1 MIIWIQIALFAIV
14 VILTFLMEGY
24 FQIQTRHDKEI
35 SENIRLQD
43 EVRKLEDRL
52 DGDAVLVREMMYTVT
67 GKKNLWSSDRDKQYF
82 AKKEIQKNMSG
93 KRVIYEDM
101 ELLFV
106 ARKDDFFLRV
116 NNPSV
121 IGRASIN
128 YRDYMVEHME
138 EMGSIS
144 QGRQWLIRNINGNNY
159 CFLIGCYIA
168 EDIYVGVGIQC
179 SDLFEDIRL
188 PFLESGGSVRISDI
202 QGNYDL
208 SGNGQMKSMST
219 IHVEGTSQE
228 TGLSVEGDMRDNS
241 MEYIY
246 NTTTAGILLLGILC
260 IVSVTVQNM
269 LLRKVIVA
277 PVTELADKVKNIT
290 VDDNKMFEI
299 TLKSGCETQEIDI
312 LKKALNYLLKE
323 VIAAKLQ
330 LYEKKMR
337 EQERELRMLRAQL
350 RPHFYLNSIMTVNS
364 MTYQNRN
371 EDIRE
376 YLARFSD
383 YMRYMMKIHTDMIPL
398 KQELTHI
405 RNYVDM
411 QEIKFP
417 SSVLAVIDCPKE
429 LENVAVPHLLLYT
442 VIENSFK
449 YAMNL
454 QDTLLLFITCE
465 TFQNDNFDGYR
476 VTVEDNGPGFTEEKL
491 FMYNREQIVEERK
504 EESHI
509 GLSNVKRSLFLQ
521 YQRSDLLKLTNVSP
535 HGAKIEIY
543 IPKEKKNGIESNDC

>member
-14 VILTFLMEGY
+14 VILTFLMGGY

-535 HGAKIEIY
+535 HGAKIDIY
-543 IPKEKKNGIESNDC
+543 IPKEKKNGIESNNC

>member
-14 VILTFLMEGY
+14 VILTFLMGGY

-159 CFLIGCYIA
+159 CFLIRCYIA

-535 HGAKIEIY
+535 HGAKIDIY
-543 IPKEKKNGIESNDC
+543 IPKEKKNGIESNNC

>member
-1 MIIWIQIALFAIV
+1 MIIWIQIALFATV
-14 VILTFLMEGY
+14 VILTFLIGGY

-67 GKKNLWSSDRDKQYF
+67 DKKNLWSSDRDKQYF
-82 AKKEIQKNMSG
+82 AKNEIQKNMSD

-535 HGAKIEIY
+535 HGAKIDIY
-543 IPKEKKNGIESNDC
+543 IPKEKKNGIESNNC

>member
-1 MIIWIQIALFAIV
+1 MIIWIQIALFATV
-14 VILTFLMEGY
+14 VILTFLIGGY

-67 GKKNLWSSDRDKQYF
+67 DKKNLWSSDRDKQYF
-82 AKKEIQKNMSG
+82 AKNEIQKNMSD

-260 IVSVTVQNM
+260 IVSVNVQNM

-323 VIAAKLQ
+323 TIAAKLQ

-417 SSVLAVIDCPKE
+417 SSVLAMIDCPKE

-535 HGAKIEIY
+535 HGAKIDIY
-543 IPKEKKNGIESNDC
+543 IPKEKKNGIESNNC

>member
-1 MIIWIQIALFAIV
+1 MIIWIQIALFATV
-14 VILTFLMEGY
+14 VILTFLIGGY

-67 GKKNLWSSDRDKQYF
+67 DKKNLWSSDRDKQYF
-82 AKKEIQKNMSG
+82 AKNEIQKNMSD

-269 LLRKVIVA
+269 LLRKVIVT

-312 LKKALNYLLKE
+312 LKNALNYLLKE

-417 SSVLAVIDCPKE
+417 SSVLAMIDCPKE

-535 HGAKIEIY
+535 HGAKIDIY
-543 IPKEKKNGIESNDC
+543 IPKEKKNGIESNNC

>member
-14 VILTFLMEGY
+14 VILTFLMGGY

>member
-1 MIIWIQIALFAIV
+1 
-14 VILTFLMEGY
+14 
-24 FQIQTRHDKEI
+24 
-35 SENIRLQD
+35 
-43 EVRKLEDRL
+43 
-52 DGDAVLVREMMYTVT
+52 
-67 GKKNLWSSDRDKQYF
+67 
-82 AKKEIQKNMSG
+82 
-93 KRVIYEDM
+93 
-101 ELLFV
+101 
-106 ARKDDFFLRV
+106 
-116 NNPSV
+116 
-121 IGRASIN
+121 
-128 YRDYMVEHME
+128 
-138 EMGSIS
+138 
-144 QGRQWLIRNINGNNY
+144 
-159 CFLIGCYIA
+159 
-168 EDIYVGVGIQC
+168 
-179 SDLFEDIRL
+179 
-188 PFLESGGSVRISDI
+188 
-202 QGNYDL
+202 
-208 SGNGQMKSMST
+208 
-219 IHVEGTSQE
+219 
-228 TGLSVEGDMRDNS
+228 

-330 LYEKKMR
+330 LYEKNMR

-535 HGAKIEIY
+535 HGAKIDIY
-543 IPKEKKNGIESNDC
+543 IPKEKKNGIESNNC

>member
-1 MIIWIQIALFAIV
+1 MIIWIQIALFATV
-14 VILTFLMEGY
+14 VILTFLIGGY

-67 GKKNLWSSDRDKQYF
+67 DKKNLWSSDRDKQYF
-82 AKKEIQKNMSG
+82 AKNEIQKNMSD

-219 IHVEGTSQE
+219 IYVEGTSQE

-269 LLRKVIVA
+269 LLRKVIVT

-312 LKKALNYLLKE
+312 LKNALNYLLKE
-323 VIAAKLQ
+323 VIATKLQ

-417 SSVLAVIDCPKE
+417 SSVLAMIDCPKE

-535 HGAKIEIY
+535 HGAKIDIY
-543 IPKEKKNGIESNDC
+543 IPKEKKNGIESNNC

>member
-1 MIIWIQIALFAIV
+1 MIIWIQIALFATV
-14 VILTFLMEGY
+14 VILTFLIGGY

-67 GKKNLWSSDRDKQYF
+67 DKKNLWSSDRDKQYF
-82 AKKEIQKNMSG
+82 AKNEIQKNMSD

-179 SDLFEDIRL
+179 GDLFEDIRL

-312 LKKALNYLLKE
+312 LKNALNYLLKE

-535 HGAKIEIY
+535 HGAKIDIY
-543 IPKEKKNGIESNDC
+543 IPKEKKNGIESNNC

>member
-14 VILTFLMEGY
+14 VILTFLMGGY

-246 NTTTAGILLLGILC
+246 NTTTAGILLLGILY

-535 HGAKIEIY
+535 HGAKIDIY
-543 IPKEKKNGIESNDC
+543 IPKEKKNGIESNNC

>member
-1 MIIWIQIALFAIV
+1 MIIWIQIALFATV
-14 VILTFLMEGY
+14 VILTFLIGGY

-67 GKKNLWSSDRDKQYF
+67 DKKNLWSSDRDKQYF
-82 AKKEIQKNMSG
+82 AKNEIQKNMSD

-219 IHVEGTSQE
+219 IHVEGTSKE

-260 IVSVTVQNM
+260 IVSVNVQNM
-269 LLRKVIVA
+269 LLRKVIVT

-312 LKKALNYLLKE
+312 LKNALNYLLKE

-417 SSVLAVIDCPKE
+417 SSVLAMIDCPKE

-535 HGAKIEIY
+535 HGAKIDIY
-543 IPKEKKNGIESNDC
+543 IPKEKKNGIESNNC

>member
-1 MIIWIQIALFAIV
+1 MIIWIQIALFATV
-14 VILTFLMEGY
+14 VILTFLIGGY

-43 EVRKLEDRL
+43 EVRKLGDRL

-67 GKKNLWSSDRDKQYF
+67 NKKNLWSSDRDKQYF
-82 AKKEIQKNMSG
+82 AKNEIQKNMSD

-116 NNPSV
+116 KNPSV
-121 IGRASIN
+121 IGGASIN
-128 YRDYMVEHME
+128 YCDYMVEHME

-269 LLRKVIVA
+269 FLRKVIVA

-299 TLKSGCETQEIDI
+299 TLKSGCVTQEIDI
-312 LKKALNYLLKE
+312 LKNALNYLLKE

-376 YLARFSD
+376 YLACFSD

-543 IPKEKKNGIESNDC
+543 IPKEKKNGIESNNC

>member
-1 MIIWIQIALFAIV
+1 MIIWIQIALFATV
-14 VILTFLMEGY
+14 VILTFLIGGY

-67 GKKNLWSSDRDKQYF
+67 DKKNLWSSDRDKQYF
-82 AKKEIQKNMSG
+82 AKNEIQKNMSD

-144 QGRQWLIRNINGNNY
+144 QGRQWLIRTINGNNY

-417 SSVLAVIDCPKE
+417 SSVLAVIDCPTE

-535 HGAKIEIY
+535 HGAKIDIY
-543 IPKEKKNGIESNDC
+543 IPKEKKNGIESNNC

>member
-1 MIIWIQIALFAIV
+1 MIIWIQIALFATV
-14 VILTFLMEGY
+14 VILTFLIGGY

-67 GKKNLWSSDRDKQYF
+67 DKKNLWSSDRDKQYF
-82 AKKEIQKNMSG
+82 AKNEIQKNMSD

-491 FMYNREQIVEERK
+491 VMYNREQIVEERK

-535 HGAKIEIY
+535 HGAKIDIY
-543 IPKEKKNGIESNDC
+543 IPKEKKNGIESNNC

>member
-14 VILTFLMEGY
+14 VILTFLMGGY

-417 SSVLAVIDCPKE
+417 SSVLVVIDCPKE

-535 HGAKIEIY
+535 HGAKIDIY
-543 IPKEKKNGIESNDC
+543 IPKEKKNGIESNNC

>member
-1 MIIWIQIALFAIV
+1 MIIWIQIALFATV
-14 VILTFLMEGY
+14 VILTFLIGGY

-67 GKKNLWSSDRDKQYF
+67 DKKNLWSSDRDKQYF
-82 AKKEIQKNMSG
+82 AKNEIQKNMSD

-269 LLRKVIVA
+269 LLRKVIVT

-312 LKKALNYLLKE
+312 LKNALNYLLKE

-535 HGAKIEIY
+535 HGAKIDIY
-543 IPKEKKNGIESNDC
+543 IPKEKKNGIESNNC

>member
-1 MIIWIQIALFAIV
+1 MLIWIQIALFATV
-14 VILTFLMEGY
+14 VILTFLIGGY
-24 FQIQTRHDKEI
+24 FQIQTGHDKEI

-82 AKKEIQKNMSG
+82 AKNEIQKNMSD

-128 YRDYMVEHME
+128 YCDYMAEHME

-228 TGLSVEGDMRDNS
+228 TGLSVEGDMGDNS

-299 TLKSGCETQEIDI
+299 TLKSCCETQEIDI
-312 LKKALNYLLKE
+312 LKNALNYLLKE

-417 SSVLAVIDCPKE
+417 SSALAVIDCPKE

-543 IPKEKKNGIESNDC
+543 IPKEKKNGIKSNDC

>member
-1 MIIWIQIALFAIV
+1 MIIWIQIALFATV
-14 VILTFLMEGY
+14 VILTFLIGGY

-67 GKKNLWSSDRDKQYF
+67 DKKNLWSSDRDKQYF
-82 AKKEIQKNMSG
+82 AKNEIQKNMSD

-219 IHVEGTSQE
+219 IYVEGTSQE

-269 LLRKVIVA
+269 LLRKVIVT

-312 LKKALNYLLKE
+312 LKNALNYLLKE

-417 SSVLAVIDCPKE
+417 SSVLAMIDCPKE

-535 HGAKIEIY
+535 HGAKIDIY
-543 IPKEKKNGIESNDC
+543 IPKEKKNGIESNNC

>member
-1 MIIWIQIALFAIV
+1 MIIWIQIALFATV
-14 VILTFLMEGY
+14 VILTFLIGGY

-67 GKKNLWSSDRDKQYF
+67 DKKNLWSSDRDKQYF
-82 AKKEIQKNMSG
+82 AKNEIQKNMSD

-312 LKKALNYLLKE
+312 LKNALNYLLKE

-417 SSVLAVIDCPKE
+417 SSVLAMIDCPKE

-535 HGAKIEIY
+535 HGAKIDIY
-543 IPKEKKNGIESNDC
+543 IPKEKKNGIESNNC

>member
-1 MIIWIQIALFAIV
+1 MIIWIQIALFATV
-14 VILTFLMEGY
+14 VILTFLIGGY

-67 GKKNLWSSDRDKQYF
+67 DKKNLWSSDRDKQYF
-82 AKKEIQKNMSG
+82 AKNEIQKNMSD

-312 LKKALNYLLKE
+312 LKNALNYLLKE

-535 HGAKIEIY
+535 HGAKIDIY
-543 IPKEKKNGIESNDC
+543 IPKEKKNGIESNNC

>member
-1 MIIWIQIALFAIV
+1 
-14 VILTFLMEGY
+14 
-24 FQIQTRHDKEI
+24 
-35 SENIRLQD
+35 
-43 EVRKLEDRL
+43 
-52 DGDAVLVREMMYTVT
+52 
-67 GKKNLWSSDRDKQYF
+67 
-82 AKKEIQKNMSG
+82 MSG

-128 YRDYMVEHME
+128 YCDYMVEHME

-219 IHVEGTSQE
+219 IHIEATSQE
-228 TGLSVEGDMRDNS
+228 TGLSMEGDMRDNS

-312 LKKALNYLLKE
+312 LKNALNYLLKE

-417 SSVLAVIDCPKE
+417 SSVLAMIDCPKE

-442 VIENSFK
+442 VIENCFK

>member
-14 VILTFLMEGY
+14 VILTFLMGGY

-82 AKKEIQKNMSG
+82 AKNEIQKNMSD

-312 LKKALNYLLKE
+312 LKNALNYLLKE

-535 HGAKIEIY
+535 HGAKIDIY
-543 IPKEKKNGIESNDC
+543 IPKEKKNGIESNNC

>member
-1 MIIWIQIALFAIV
+1 MIIWIQIALFATV
-14 VILTFLMEGY
+14 VILTFLIGGY

-67 GKKNLWSSDRDKQYF
+67 DKKNLWSPDRDKQYF
-82 AKKEIQKNMSG
+82 AKNEIQKNMSD

-144 QGRQWLIRNINGNNY
+144 KGRQWLIRNINGNNY

-543 IPKEKKNGIESNDC
+543 IPKEKKNGIESNNC

>member
-1 MIIWIQIALFAIV
+1 MLIWIQIALFATV
-14 VILTFLMEGY
+14 VILTFLIGGY
-24 FQIQTRHDKEI
+24 FQIQTGHDKEI

-82 AKKEIQKNMSG
+82 AKNEIQKNMSD

-159 CFLIGCYIA
+159 CFLIGYYIA

-269 LLRKVIVA
+269 LLRKVIVD

-312 LKKALNYLLKE
+312 LKNALNYLLKE

-417 SSVLAVIDCPKE
+417 SSVLAVIECPKE

-543 IPKEKKNGIESNDC
+543 IPKEKKNGIKSNDC